1 MRLRLIAV
9 ILTVF
14 CLAAGLAL
22 GQVLYGNLIGIVT
35 DPQQAAVV
43 GASVSIKNNATG
55 FSKETKTDDR
65 GGYEIVNIPPGIY
78 DIRMTAT
85 GFSTFEAKDIAIQA
99 NNIARGDA
107 PLQVGAVTESI
118 TLGAEV
124 ALLQTDKSDL

>member
-9 ILTVF
+9 IQTVF

-65 GGYEIVNIPPGIY
+65 GGYEIVNNSPG
-78 DIRMTAT
+78 RS
-85 GFSTFEAKDIAIQA
+85 GEGRVGEECRS
-99 NNIARGDA
+99 RGA
-107 PLQVGAVTESI
+107 PDHL
-118 TLGAEV
+118 
-124 ALLQTDKSDL
+124 KKKKK

>member
-9 ILTVF
+9 IQTVF

-65 GGYEIVNIPPGIY
+65 GGYEIVNISPG
-78 DIRMTAT
+78 R
-85 GFSTFEAKDIAIQA
+85 SEEHKSE
-99 NNIARGDA
+99 
-107 PLQVGAVTESI
+107 LQSPSHI
-118 TLGAEV
+118 LFR
-124 ALLQTDKSDL
+124 LLLSKKK